1 MAVSVPTRKYIE
13 ARFVNIKSRIVNIE
27 LSVTKY
33 IYINVIYYIT
43 LEVDQRS
50 DKVII
55 KQNCTKQRNEQYND
69 KK

>member
-33 IYINVIYYIT
+33 IYKRNMQKILPIKIMDIDMVVDDLNSIT
-43 LEVDQRS
+43 NS
-50 DKVII
+50 GK
-55 KQNCTKQRNEQYND
+55 
-69 KK
+69 